1 MSEKT
6 TKTAVKTAQ
15 NKADKKPATASK
27 SSVASPKIAAKKTA
41 SKTAATKKSAPKAS
55 KPAVKK
61 ESTKP
66 TAAKTSTKT
75 AVSKSTKSAAKKP
88 ATKTENKTA
97 VKKEENIK
105 ALTSTFG
112 LPTSVEKEGLK
123 KPKITPRQ
131 NPAKAKHQSTAEKAS
146 PKTKSA
152 SSTVTFDTIK
162 KASKQKGT
170 ELAKSSENSTSK
182 KLINSLKIIENISHT
197 LGISDRE
204 RITFDIEEISPN
216 ELRVRIVNGTK
227 NFKSPWF
234 AIKNEEPYI
243 FMPAE
248 ILDMVFR
255 MLRTAQKES
264 FELRLERSIWQH
276 MPIDFGD
283 VWRVAM
289 DELARSNFAKEPDLE
304 KLIAKIKQEHPNLF
318 VDMTS
323 FIAGE

>member
-6 TKTAVKTAQ
+6 TKTAVK
-15 NKADKKPATASK
+15 KPATKPA
-27 SSVASPKIAAKKTA
+27 IKKTVT
-41 SKTAATKKSAPKAS
+41 KTAA

-61 ESTKP
+61 SAAASKSST
-66 TAAKTSTKT
+66 ASTKT
-75 AVSKSTKSAAKKP
+75 ATKKP
-88 ATKTENKTA
+88 ASKTESKRA
-97 VKKEENIK
+97 VKKAENIG

-112 LPTSVEKEGLK
+112 LPTSVENEELK

-131 NPAKAKHQSTAEKAS
+131 NPAKAKGQSETEKTS
-146 PKTKSA
+146 PKSQKATQA
-152 SSTVTFDTIK
+152 FDSVK
-162 KASKQKGT
+162 KTNKQKST
-170 ELAKSSENSTSK
+170 ELAKSDSTSK

-204 RITFDIEEISPN
+204 RITFDIEEVSSN

-289 DELARSNFAKEPDLE
+289 DELARGNFAKEPDLE

>member
-6 TKTAVKTAQ
+6 TKTAVK
-15 NKADKKPATASK
+15 KPAA
-27 SSVASPKIAAKKTA
+27 
-41 SKTAATKKSAPKAS
+41 KTAA

-61 ESTKP
+61 SAAASKSST
-66 TAAKTSTKT
+66 ASTKT
-75 AVSKSTKSAAKKP
+75 ATKKP
-88 ATKTENKTA
+88 ASKTESKRAT
-97 VKKEENIK
+97 KKAENIG

-112 LPTSVEKEGLK
+112 LPTSVENEELK

-131 NPAKAKHQSTAEKAS
+131 NPAKAKRQSMTEKTS
-146 PKTKSA
+146 PKSQKATQA
-152 SSTVTFDTIK
+152 FDSVK
-162 KASKQKGT
+162 KANNQKST
-170 ELAKSSENSTSK
+170 ELAKSDSTSK

-204 RITFDIEEISPN
+204 RITFDIEEVSSN

-289 DELARSNFAKEPDLE
+289 DELARGNFAKEPDLE

>member
-6 TKTAVKTAQ
+6 TKTTVK
-15 NKADKKPATASK
+15 
-27 SSVASPKIAAKKTA
+27 
-41 SKTAATKKSAPKAS
+41 
-55 KPAVKK
+55 
-61 ESTKP
+61 
-66 TAAKTSTKT
+66 TAAKT
-75 AVSKSTKSAAKKP
+75 AA
-88 ATKTENKTA
+88 KTA
-97 VKKEENIK
+97 VKKPASKTESKRTTKKAENIG
-105 ALTSTFG
+105 ALTSAFG
-112 LPTSVEKEGLK
+112 LPTSVENEELK

-131 NPAKAKHQSTAEKAS
+131 NPAKAKRQSAIEKSS
-146 PKTKSA
+146 PKSQKATQA
-152 SSTVTFDTIK
+152 FDSVK
-162 KASKQKGT
+162 KTSKQKST
-170 ELAKSSENSTSK
+170 ELAKSDSTSK

-204 RITFDIEEISPN
+204 RITFDIEEVSSN

-289 DELARSNFAKEPDLE
+289 DELARGNFAKEPDLE

>member
-6 TKTAVKTAQ
+6 TKTAIKKTAT
-15 NKADKKPATASK
+15 KTAAKSAVKKPAAASK
-27 SSVASPKIAAKKTA
+27 SSTA
-41 SKTAATKKSAPKAS
+41 
-55 KPAVKK
+55 
-61 ESTKP
+61 
-66 TAAKTSTKT
+66 STKT
-75 AVSKSTKSAAKKP
+75 ATKKP
-88 ATKTENKTA
+88 ASKTESKRAT
-97 VKKEENIK
+97 KKAENIG

-112 LPTSVEKEGLK
+112 LPTSVENEELK

-131 NPAKAKHQSTAEKAS
+131 NPAKAKGQSETEKSS
-146 PKTKSA
+146 PKSQKATQA
-152 SSTVTFDTIK
+152 FDSIK
-162 KASKQKGT
+162 KAGKQKST
-170 ELAKSSENSTSK
+170 ELAKSNENSTSK

-204 RITFDIEEISPN
+204 RITFDIEEVSSN
-216 ELRVRIVNGTK
+216 ELRIRIVNGTK

-264 FELRLERSIWQH
+264 FDLRLERIIWQH

-289 DELARSNFAKEPDLE
+289 DELARGNFAKEPDLE

-318 VDMTS
+318 VDMTG

>member
-6 TKTAVKTAQ
+6 TKTTVKKTAAKTAVKKSA
-15 NKADKKPATASK
+15 AASK
-27 SSVASPKIAAKKTA
+27 SSTA
-41 SKTAATKKSAPKAS
+41 
-55 KPAVKK
+55 
-61 ESTKP
+61 
-66 TAAKTSTKT
+66 STKT
-75 AVSKSTKSAAKKP
+75 AAKKP
-88 ATKTENKTA
+88 ASKTESKRA
-97 VKKEENIK
+97 AKKAENIG

-112 LPTSVEKEGLK
+112 LPTSVENEELK

-131 NPAKAKHQSTAEKAS
+131 NPAKAKRQSAIEKSS
-146 PKTKSA
+146 PKSQKA
-152 SSTVTFDTIK
+152 SSTQAFDSIK
-162 KASKQKGT
+162 KTSKQKST
-170 ELAKSSENSTSK
+170 ELAKSDSTSK

-204 RITFDIEEISPN
+204 RITFDIEEVSSN

-289 DELARSNFAKEPDLE
+289 DELARGNFAKEPDLE

>member
-6 TKTAVKTAQ
+6 TKTAVKKTAT
-15 NKADKKPATASK
+15 KTAAKPAVKKSAAASK
-27 SSVASPKIAAKKTA
+27 SSTA
-41 SKTAATKKSAPKAS
+41 STKTATKKSAS
-55 KPAVKK
+55 KTESKRAVKK
-61 ESTKP
+61 
-66 TAAKTSTKT
+66 A
-75 AVSKSTKSAAKKP
+75 
-88 ATKTENKTA
+88 
-97 VKKEENIK
+97 ENIG

-112 LPTSVEKEGLK
+112 LPTSVENEELK

-131 NPAKAKHQSTAEKAS
+131 NPAKAKRQSAIEKSS
-146 PKTKSA
+146 PKNQKATQA
-152 SSTVTFDTIK
+152 FDSVK
-162 KASKQKGT
+162 KTSKQKST
-170 ELAKSSENSTSK
+170 ELAKSDSTSK

-204 RITFDIEEISPN
+204 RITFDIEEVSSN

-289 DELARSNFAKEPDLE
+289 DELARGNFAKEPDLE

>member
-6 TKTAVKTAQ
+6 TKTAVKKTAA
-15 NKADKKPATASK
+15 KTATKPAAKKPAAASK
-27 SSVASPKIAAKKTA
+27 SSTA
-41 SKTAATKKSAPKAS
+41 
-55 KPAVKK
+55 
-61 ESTKP
+61 
-66 TAAKTSTKT
+66 STKT
-75 AVSKSTKSAAKKP
+75 AVKKP
-88 ATKTENKTA
+88 ASKTESKRAT
-97 VKKEENIK
+97 KKAENIG

-112 LPTSVEKEGLK
+112 LPTSVEKEPK

-131 NPAKAKHQSTAEKAS
+131 NPAKAKRQSMTEKTS
-146 PKTKSA
+146 PKSQKATQA
-152 SSTVTFDTIK
+152 FDSVK
-162 KASKQKGT
+162 KTNKQKST
-170 ELAKSSENSTSK
+170 ELAKSNENSTSK

-204 RITFDIEEISPN
+204 RITFDIEEVSSN

-289 DELARSNFAKEPDLE
+289 DELARGNFAKEPDLE

>member
-6 TKTAVKTAQ
+6 TKTAVK
-15 NKADKKPATASK
+15 
-27 SSVASPKIAAKKTA
+27 KTA
-41 SKTAATKKSAPKAS
+41 TKTAAKTAT

-61 ESTKP
+61 PAAASKSST
-66 TAAKTSTKT
+66 ASTKT
-75 AVSKSTKSAAKKP
+75 ATKKP
-88 ATKTENKTA
+88 ANKTESKRAT
-97 VKKEENIK
+97 KKAENIG

-112 LPTSVEKEGLK
+112 LPTSVEKELK

-131 NPAKAKHQSTAEKAS
+131 NPAKAKRQSETEKSS
-146 PKTKSA
+146 PKSQKATQA
-152 SSTVTFDTIK
+152 FDSIK
-162 KASKQKGT
+162 KANKQKST
-170 ELAKSSENSTSK
+170 ELAKSNENSTSK

-204 RITFDIEEISPN
+204 RITFDIEEVSSN

-289 DELARSNFAKEPDLE
+289 DELARGNFAKEPDLE

>member
-6 TKTAVKTAQ
+6 TKTAVK
-15 NKADKKPATASK
+15 K
-27 SSVASPKIAAKKTA
+27 
-41 SKTAATKKSAPKAS
+41 
-55 KPAVKK
+55 
-61 ESTKP
+61 
-66 TAAKTSTKT
+66 TAAKT
-75 AVSKSTKSAAKKP
+75 ATKSAAKKP
-88 ATKTENKTA
+88 AAASKSSTASTKTA
-97 VKKEENIK
+97 VKKPANKTESKRAAKKAENIG

-112 LPTSVEKEGLK
+112 LPTSVENEELK

-131 NPAKAKHQSTAEKAS
+131 NPAKAKRQSAIEKNS
-146 PKTKSA
+146 LKSQKA
-152 SSTVTFDTIK
+152 TQAFDTTK
-162 KASKQKGT
+162 KANNQKST
-170 ELAKSSENSTSK
+170 ELAKSNENSTSK

-204 RITFDIEEISPN
+204 RITFDIEEVSSN

-289 DELARSNFAKEPDLE
+289 DELARGNFATEPDLE

>member
-6 TKTAVKTAQ
+6 TKTAVKKTAT
-15 NKADKKPATASK
+15 KTAAKTATKKPAAASK
-27 SSVASPKIAAKKTA
+27 SSTA
-41 SKTAATKKSAPKAS
+41 
-55 KPAVKK
+55 
-61 ESTKP
+61 
-66 TAAKTSTKT
+66 STKT
-75 AVSKSTKSAAKKP
+75 ATKKP
-88 ATKTENKTA
+88 ANKTESKRAT
-97 VKKEENIK
+97 KKAENIG

-112 LPTSVEKEGLK
+112 LPTSVENEELK

-131 NPAKAKHQSTAEKAS
+131 NPAKAKRQSMTEKTS
-146 PKTKSA
+146 PKSQKATQA
-152 SSTVTFDTIK
+152 FDSVK
-162 KASKQKGT
+162 KTNKQKST
-170 ELAKSSENSTSK
+170 ELAKSDSTSK

-204 RITFDIEEISPN
+204 RITFDIEEVSSN

-289 DELARSNFAKEPDLE
+289 DELARGNFAKEPDLE

>member
-6 TKTAVKTAQ
+6 TKTAVK
-15 NKADKKPATASK
+15 
-27 SSVASPKIAAKKTA
+27 KTA
-41 SKTAATKKSAPKAS
+41 TK
-55 KPAVKK
+55 
-61 ESTKP
+61 
-66 TAAKTSTKT
+66 TAAKTAT
-75 AVSKSTKSAAKKP
+75 KKP
-88 ATKTENKTA
+88 ASKTESKRAT
-97 VKKEENIK
+97 KKAENIG

-112 LPTSVEKEGLK
+112 LPTSVENEELK

-131 NPAKAKHQSTAEKAS
+131 NPAKAKRQSAIEKSSA
-146 PKTKSA
+146 KSQKA
-152 SSTVTFDTIK
+152 SSTQAFDSIK
-162 KASKQKGT
+162 KANKQKST
-170 ELAKSSENSTSK
+170 ELAKSNENSTSK

-204 RITFDIEEISPN
+204 RITFDIEEVSSN
-216 ELRVRIVNGTK
+216 ELRVLIVNGTK

-264 FELRLERSIWQH
+264 FDLRLERSIWQH

-289 DELARSNFAKEPDLE
+289 DELARGNFAKEPDLE

>member
-1 MSEKT
+1 TAVKKT
-6 TKTAVKTAQ
+6 ATKPAIKKTATKTAAKSAV
-15 NKADKKPATASK
+15 KKPATASK
-27 SSVASPKIAAKKTA
+27 SSTA
-41 SKTAATKKSAPKAS
+41 
-55 KPAVKK
+55 
-61 ESTKP
+61 
-66 TAAKTSTKT
+66 STKT
-75 AVSKSTKSAAKKP
+75 ATKKPASKTESKRAAKK
-88 ATKTENKTA
+88 A
-97 VKKEENIK
+97 ENIG

-112 LPTSVEKEGLK
+112 LPTSVEKELK

-131 NPAKAKHQSTAEKAS
+131 NPAKAKGQSAIEKSSA
-146 PKTKSA
+146 KSQKA
-152 SSTVTFDTIK
+152 TQAFDSIK
-162 KASKQKGT
+162 KAGKQKST
-170 ELAKSSENSTSK
+170 ELAKSNENSTSK

-204 RITFDIEEISPN
+204 RITFDIEEVSSN
-216 ELRVRIVNGTK
+216 ELRIRIVNGTK

-264 FELRLERSIWQH
+264 FDLRLERSIWQH

-289 DELARSNFAKEPDLE
+289 DELARGNFAKEPDLE

-323 FIAGE
+323 FISGE

>member
-6 TKTAVKTAQ
+6 TKTAVKKTTA
-15 NKADKKPATASK
+15 ASK
-27 SSVASPKIAAKKTA
+27 SSAA
-41 SKTAATKKSAPKAS
+41 
-55 KPAVKK
+55 
-61 ESTKP
+61 
-66 TAAKTSTKT
+66 STKT
-75 AVSKSTKSAAKKP
+75 ALKKP
-88 ATKTENKTA
+88 ASKTESKTA
-97 VKKEENIK
+97 TKKAENIG
-105 ALTSTFG
+105 ALASTFG
-112 LPTSVEKEGLK
+112 LPTSVENEKLK
-123 KPKITPRQ
+123 KLKITPRQ
-131 NPAKAKHQSTAEKAS
+131 NPAKAKRQSTIEKSS
-146 PKTKSA
+146 PKSQKA
-152 SSTVTFDTIK
+152 SSTQAFDTIK
-162 KASKQKGT
+162 KANKQKST
-170 ELAKSSENSTSK
+170 ELAKSNENSTSK

-204 RITFDIEEISPN
+204 RITFDIEEVSSN

-264 FELRLERSIWQH
+264 FDLRLERSIWQH

-289 DELARSNFAKEPDLE
+289 DELARGNFTKEPDLE

>member
-6 TKTAVKTAQ
+6 TKTAVKTAT
-15 NKADKKPATASK
+15 KTAAKTATKKPAAASK
-27 SSVASPKIAAKKTA
+27 SSTA
-41 SKTAATKKSAPKAS
+41 
-55 KPAVKK
+55 
-61 ESTKP
+61 
-66 TAAKTSTKT
+66 STKT
-75 AVSKSTKSAAKKP
+75 AVKKPASKTESKRAAKK
-88 ATKTENKTA
+88 A
-97 VKKEENIK
+97 ENIG

-112 LPTSVEKEGLK
+112 LPTSVENEELK

-131 NPAKAKHQSTAEKAS
+131 NPAKAKRQSETEKSS
-146 PKTKSA
+146 PKSQKATQA
-152 SSTVTFDTIK
+152 FDSIK
-162 KASKQKGT
+162 KAGKQKST
-170 ELAKSSENSTSK
+170 ELAKSNENSTSK

-204 RITFDIEEISPN
+204 RITFDIEEVSSN
-216 ELRVRIVNGTK
+216 ELRIRIVNGTK

-289 DELARSNFAKEPDLE
+289 DELARGNFAKEPDLE

>member
-6 TKTAVKTAQ
+6 TKTAVK
-15 NKADKKPATASK
+15 N
-27 SSVASPKIAAKKTA
+27 
-41 SKTAATKKSAPKAS
+41 
-55 KPAVKK
+55 PAVKN
-61 ESTKP
+61 P
-66 TAAKTSTKT
+66 AA
-75 AVSKSTKSAAKKP
+75 
-88 ATKTENKTA
+88 KTA
-97 VKKEENIK
+97 VKKPAAKTAAKTAVKKTTAASKSSTASTKTAAKKAENIG
-105 ALTSTFG
+105 ALTSAFG
-112 LPTSVEKEGLK
+112 LPTSVENEKLK

-131 NPAKAKHQSTAEKAS
+131 NPAKRQSVTEKTSPKSQKAS
-146 PKTKSA
+146 SA
-152 SSTVTFDTIK
+152 FDTIK
-162 KASKQKGT
+162 KDKKST
-170 ELAKSSENSTSK
+170 ELAKSDSTSK

-204 RITFDIEEISPN
+204 RITFDIEEVSSN
-216 ELRVRIVNGTK
+216 ELRIRIVNGTK

-264 FELRLERSIWQH
+264 FDLRLERSIWQH

-289 DELARSNFAKEPDLE
+289 DELARGNFAKEPDLE

>member
-6 TKTAVKTAQ
+6 TKTAVK
-15 NKADKKPATASK
+15 
-27 SSVASPKIAAKKTA
+27 KTA
-41 SKTAATKKSAPKAS
+41 T
-55 KPAVKK
+55 KPAV
-61 ESTKP
+61 
-66 TAAKTSTKT
+66 
-75 AVSKSTKSAAKKP
+75 KKP
-88 ATKTENKTA
+88 ATKTAAKSA
-97 VKKEENIK
+97 VKKPIAASKSSTASTKTATKKPASKTESKRAAKKAENIG

-112 LPTSVEKEGLK
+112 LPTSVENEELK

-131 NPAKAKHQSTAEKAS
+131 NPAKAKRQSAIEKNS
-146 PKTKSA
+146 PKSQKATQA
-152 SSTVTFDTIK
+152 FDSVK
-162 KASKQKGT
+162 KTNKQKST
-170 ELAKSSENSTSK
+170 ELAKSDSTSK

-204 RITFDIEEISPN
+204 RITFDIEEVSSN

-289 DELARSNFAKEPDLE
+289 DELARGNFAKEPDLE

>member
-6 TKTAVKTAQ
+6 TKTAVK
-15 NKADKKPATASK
+15 
-27 SSVASPKIAAKKTA
+27 KTA
-41 SKTAATKKSAPKAS
+41 T
-55 KPAVKK
+55 
-61 ESTKP
+61 
-66 TAAKTSTKT
+66 
-75 AVSKSTKSAAKKP
+75 
-88 ATKTENKTA
+88 KTA
-97 VKKEENIK
+97 VKKPAAKTAAKPAIKKSAAASKSSTASTKTATKKPASKTESKRAAKKAENIG

-112 LPTSVEKEGLK
+112 LPTSVENEELK

-131 NPAKAKHQSTAEKAS
+131 NPAKAKRQSAIEKNS
-146 PKTKSA
+146 LKSQKA
-152 SSTVTFDTIK
+152 TQAFDSVK
-162 KASKQKGT
+162 KANKQKST
-170 ELAKSSENSTSK
+170 ELAKSNENSTSK

-204 RITFDIEEISPN
+204 RITFDIEEVSSN

-289 DELARSNFAKEPDLE
+289 DELARGNFAKEPDLE

>member
-6 TKTAVKTAQ
+6 TKTAVK
-15 NKADKKPATASK
+15 
-27 SSVASPKIAAKKTA
+27 KTA
-41 SKTAATKKSAPKAS
+41 
-55 KPAVKK
+55 
-61 ESTKP
+61 TKP
-66 TAAKTSTKT
+66 
-75 AVSKSTKSAAKKP
+75 AAKKP
-88 ATKTENKTA
+88 AAASKSSTASTKTATKKPASKTESKRA
-97 VKKEENIK
+97 AKKAENIG
-105 ALTSTFG
+105 ALTSAFG
-112 LPTSVEKEGLK
+112 LPTSVENEELK

-131 NPAKAKHQSTAEKAS
+131 NPAKAKRQSAIEKSSA
-146 PKTKSA
+146 KSQKA
-152 SSTVTFDTIK
+152 SSTQAFDSIK
-162 KASKQKGT
+162 KANKQKST
-170 ELAKSSENSTSK
+170 ELAKSDSTSK

-204 RITFDIEEISPN
+204 RITFDIEEVSSN
-216 ELRVRIVNGTK
+216 ELRIRIVNGTK

-264 FELRLERSIWQH
+264 FDLRLERSIWQH

-289 DELARSNFAKEPDLE
+289 DELARGNFAKEPDLE

>member
-6 TKTAVKTAQ
+6 TKTAVKKPAAKTAT
-15 NKADKKPATASK
+15 KPAAKKPAAASK
-27 SSVASPKIAAKKTA
+27 SSTA
-41 SKTAATKKSAPKAS
+41 
-55 KPAVKK
+55 
-61 ESTKP
+61 
-66 TAAKTSTKT
+66 STKT
-75 AVSKSTKSAAKKP
+75 AVKKP
-88 ATKTENKTA
+88 ASKTESKRAT
-97 VKKEENIK
+97 KKAENIG
-105 ALTSTFG
+105 ALTSAFG
-112 LPTSVEKEGLK
+112 LPTSVENEELK

-131 NPAKAKHQSTAEKAS
+131 NPAKAKRQSAIEKNSLKSQKATQAFDS
-146 PKTKSA
+146 VKKTN
-152 SSTVTFDTIK
+152 
-162 KASKQKGT
+162 KQKST
-170 ELAKSSENSTSK
+170 ELAKSDSTSK

-204 RITFDIEEISPN
+204 RITFDIKEVSSN

-289 DELARSNFAKEPDLE
+289 DELARGNFAKEPDLE

>member
-6 TKTAVKTAQ
+6 TKTTV
-15 NKADKKPATASK
+15 
-27 SSVASPKIAAKKTA
+27 KKTA
-41 SKTAATKKSAPKAS
+41 TKTAAKTAT

-61 ESTKP
+61 PAAASKSST
-66 TAAKTSTKT
+66 ARTKT
-75 AVSKSTKSAAKKP
+75 AAKKP
-88 ATKTENKTA
+88 TTKTTTKTA
-97 VKKEENIK
+97 VKKPASKTESKRAAKKAENIG

-112 LPTSVEKEGLK
+112 LPTSVENEELK

-131 NPAKAKHQSTAEKAS
+131 NPAKAKRQSAIEKTS
-146 PKTKSA
+146 PKSQKATQ
-152 SSTVTFDTIK
+152 TFDSVK
-162 KASKQKGT
+162 KTSKQKST
-170 ELAKSSENSTSK
+170 ELAKSNSTSK

-204 RITFDIEEISPN
+204 RITFDIEEVSSN

-289 DELARSNFAKEPDLE
+289 DELARGNFAKEPDLE

>member
-6 TKTAVKTAQ
+6 TKTAVK
-15 NKADKKPATASK
+15 
-27 SSVASPKIAAKKTA
+27 KTA
-41 SKTAATKKSAPKAS
+41 TKTAA

-61 ESTKP
+61 SAAASKSST
-66 TAAKTSTKT
+66 ASTKT
-75 AVSKSTKSAAKKP
+75 ATKKP
-88 ATKTENKTA
+88 ASKTESKRAT
-97 VKKEENIK
+97 KKAENIG

-112 LPTSVEKEGLK
+112 LPTSVENEELK

-131 NPAKAKHQSTAEKAS
+131 NPAKAKRQSAIEKTS
-146 PKTKSA
+146 PKSQKATQA
-152 SSTVTFDTIK
+152 FDSVK
-162 KASKQKGT
+162 KTNKQKST
-170 ELAKSSENSTSK
+170 ELAKSDSTSK

-204 RITFDIEEISPN
+204 RITFDIEEVSSN

-264 FELRLERSIWQH
+264 FDLRLERSIWQH

-289 DELARSNFAKEPDLE
+289 DELARGNFAKEPDLE

>member
-6 TKTAVKTAQ
+6 TKTAVKKTAT
-15 NKADKKPATASK
+15 KPAIKKPATKTAAKSAVKKPATASK
-27 SSVASPKIAAKKTA
+27 SSTASTKIATKKPA
-41 SKTAATKKSAPKAS
+41 SKTESKRATKKA
-55 KPAVKK
+55 
-61 ESTKP
+61 
-66 TAAKTSTKT
+66 
-75 AVSKSTKSAAKKP
+75 
-88 ATKTENKTA
+88 
-97 VKKEENIK
+97 ENIG

-112 LPTSVEKEGLK
+112 LPTSVENEELK

-131 NPAKAKHQSTAEKAS
+131 NPAKAKRQSETEKTS
-146 PKTKSA
+146 PKSQKATQA
-152 SSTVTFDTIK
+152 FDSVK
-162 KASKQKGT
+162 KTSKQNST
-170 ELAKSSENSTSK
+170 ELAKSDSTSK

-204 RITFDIEEISPN
+204 RITFDIEEVSSN

-264 FELRLERSIWQH
+264 FDLRLERSIWQH

-289 DELARSNFAKEPDLE
+289 DELARGNFAKEPDLE

>member
-6 TKTAVKTAQ
+6 TKTAVKKPAA
-15 NKADKKPATASK
+15 KSAVKKPATASK
-27 SSVASPKIAAKKTA
+27 SSTA
-41 SKTAATKKSAPKAS
+41 
-55 KPAVKK
+55 
-61 ESTKP
+61 
-66 TAAKTSTKT
+66 STKT
-75 AVSKSTKSAAKKP
+75 ATKKP
-88 ATKTENKTA
+88 ASKTESKRAT
-97 VKKEENIK
+97 KKAENIG

-112 LPTSVEKEGLK
+112 LPTSVENEELK

-131 NPAKAKHQSTAEKAS
+131 NPAKAKRQSEIKKSS
-146 PKTKSA
+146 PKSQKATQA
-152 SSTVTFDTIK
+152 FDSVK
-162 KASKQKGT
+162 KTSKQKST
-170 ELAKSSENSTSK
+170 ELAKSDSTSK

-204 RITFDIEEISPN
+204 RITFDIEEVSSN
-216 ELRVRIVNGTK
+216 ELRIRIVNGTK

-289 DELARSNFAKEPDLE
+289 DELARGNFAKEPDLE

>member
-6 TKTAVKTAQ
+6 TKTAVKTA
-15 NKADKKPATASK
+15 T
-27 SSVASPKIAAKKTA
+27 
-41 SKTAATKKSAPKAS
+41 

-61 ESTKP
+61 PAAK
-66 TAAKTSTKT
+66 TAAKPAVKKSAAASKSSTASTKT
-75 AVSKSTKSAAKKP
+75 AVKKP
-88 ATKTENKTA
+88 ASKTESKRA
-97 VKKEENIK
+97 VKKAENIG
-105 ALTSTFG
+105 ALTSAFG
-112 LPTSVEKEGLK
+112 LPTSVENEELK

-131 NPAKAKHQSTAEKAS
+131 NPAKAKRQSAIEKSS
-146 PKTKSA
+146 PKSQKATQA
-152 SSTVTFDTIK
+152 FDSIK
-162 KASKQKGT
+162 KTTKQKST
-170 ELAKSSENSTSK
+170 ELAKSNENSTSK

-204 RITFDIEEISPN
+204 RITFDIEEVSSN

-289 DELARSNFAKEPDLE
+289 DELARGNFAKEPDLE

>member
-6 TKTAVKTAQ
+6 TKTAVKKTAT
-15 NKADKKPATASK
+15 KTAAKSAVKKPAAASK
-27 SSVASPKIAAKKTA
+27 SSTA
-41 SKTAATKKSAPKAS
+41 
-55 KPAVKK
+55 
-61 ESTKP
+61 
-66 TAAKTSTKT
+66 STKT
-75 AVSKSTKSAAKKP
+75 ATKKP
-88 ATKTENKTA
+88 ASKTESKRAT
-97 VKKEENIK
+97 KKAENIG

-112 LPTSVEKEGLK
+112 LPTSVEKELK

-131 NPAKAKHQSTAEKAS
+131 NPAKAKRQSETEKSS
-146 PKTKSA
+146 PKSQKATQA
-152 SSTVTFDTIK
+152 FDSIK
-162 KASKQKGT
+162 KAGKQKST
-170 ELAKSSENSTSK
+170 ELAKSNENSTSK

-204 RITFDIEEISPN
+204 RITFDIEEVSSN
-216 ELRVRIVNGTK
+216 ELRIRIVNGTK

-289 DELARSNFAKEPDLE
+289 DELARGNFAKEPDLE

>member
-6 TKTAVKTAQ
+6 TKTAVKKTAT
-15 NKADKKPATASK
+15 KPAIKKTATKTAAKSAVKKPAAASK
-27 SSVASPKIAAKKTA
+27 SSTA
-41 SKTAATKKSAPKAS
+41 
-55 KPAVKK
+55 
-61 ESTKP
+61 
-66 TAAKTSTKT
+66 STKT
-75 AVSKSTKSAAKKP
+75 ATKKP
-88 ATKTENKTA
+88 ANKTESKRAT
-97 VKKEENIK
+97 KKAENIG

-112 LPTSVEKEGLK
+112 LPTSVENEELK

-131 NPAKAKHQSTAEKAS
+131 NPAKAKRQSMTEKTS
-146 PKTKSA
+146 PKSQKATQA
-152 SSTVTFDTIK
+152 FDSIK
-162 KASKQKGT
+162 KTNKQKST
-170 ELAKSSENSTSK
+170 ELAKSDSTSK

-204 RITFDIEEISPN
+204 RITFDIEEVSSN
-216 ELRVRIVNGTK
+216 ELRIRIVNGTK

-264 FELRLERSIWQH
+264 FDLRLERSIWQH

-289 DELARSNFAKEPDLE
+289 DELARGNFAKEPDLE

>member
-6 TKTAVKTAQ
+6 TKTAVK
-15 NKADKKPATASK
+15 
-27 SSVASPKIAAKKTA
+27 KTA
-41 SKTAATKKSAPKAS
+41 T

-61 ESTKP
+61 PAVKKP
-66 TAAKTSTKT
+66 AAKTAAKTAT
-75 AVSKSTKSAAKKP
+75 KKP
-88 ATKTENKTA
+88 ASKTESKRAT
-97 VKKEENIK
+97 KKAENIG

-112 LPTSVEKEGLK
+112 LPTSVEKELK

-131 NPAKAKHQSTAEKAS
+131 NPAKAKRQSETEKSS
-146 PKTKSA
+146 PKSQKATQA
-152 SSTVTFDTIK
+152 FDSIK
-162 KASKQKGT
+162 KAGKQKST
-170 ELAKSSENSTSK
+170 ELAKSNENSTSK

-204 RITFDIEEISPN
+204 RITFDIEEVSSN
-216 ELRVRIVNGTK
+216 ELRIRIVNGTK

-264 FELRLERSIWQH
+264 FDLRLERSIWQH

-289 DELARSNFAKEPDLE
+289 DELARGNFAKEPDLE

>member
-6 TKTAVKTAQ
+6 TKTAVKKPAAKTAA
-15 NKADKKPATASK
+15 KSAVKKPA
-27 SSVASPKIAAKKTA
+27 
-41 SKTAATKKSAPKAS
+41 SKTESKRATKKA
-55 KPAVKK
+55 
-61 ESTKP
+61 
-66 TAAKTSTKT
+66 
-75 AVSKSTKSAAKKP
+75 
-88 ATKTENKTA
+88 
-97 VKKEENIK
+97 ENIGT
-105 ALTSTFG
+105 LTSTFG
-112 LPTSVEKEGLK
+112 LPTSVENEELK

-131 NPAKAKHQSTAEKAS
+131 NPAKAKGQSVTEKTS
-146 PKTKSA
+146 PKSQKATQA
-152 SSTVTFDTIK
+152 FDATK
-162 KASKQKGT
+162 KANNQKST
-170 ELAKSSENSTSK
+170 ELAKSDSTSK

-204 RITFDIEEISPN
+204 RITFDIEEVSSN

-289 DELARSNFAKEPDLE
+289 DELARGNFAKEPDLE

>member
-6 TKTAVKTAQ
+6 TKTAVKKTAT
-15 NKADKKPATASK
+15 KPAIKKTATKTAAKSAVKKPAAASK
-27 SSVASPKIAAKKTA
+27 SSTA
-41 SKTAATKKSAPKAS
+41 
-55 KPAVKK
+55 
-61 ESTKP
+61 
-66 TAAKTSTKT
+66 STKT
-75 AVSKSTKSAAKKP
+75 ATKKP
-88 ATKTENKTA
+88 ASKTESKRAT
-97 VKKEENIK
+97 KKAENIG

-112 LPTSVEKEGLK
+112 LPTSVENEELK

-131 NPAKAKHQSTAEKAS
+131 NPAKAKRQSMTEKTS
-146 PKTKSA
+146 PKSQKATQAFDSVTK
-152 SSTVTFDTIK
+152 TN
-162 KASKQKGT
+162 KQTST
-170 ELAKSSENSTSK
+170 ELAKSDSTSK

-204 RITFDIEEISPN
+204 RITFDIEEVSSN

-289 DELARSNFAKEPDLE
+289 DELARGNFAKEPDLE

>member
-6 TKTAVKTAQ
+6 TKTAVKKTAT
-15 NKADKKPATASK
+15 KTAAKTATKKPAAASK
-27 SSVASPKIAAKKTA
+27 SSTASTKTAAKKTA
-41 SKTAATKKSAPKAS
+41 VKKPASKTESKRATKKA
-55 KPAVKK
+55 
-61 ESTKP
+61 
-66 TAAKTSTKT
+66 
-75 AVSKSTKSAAKKP
+75 
-88 ATKTENKTA
+88 
-97 VKKEENIK
+97 ENIG

-112 LPTSVEKEGLK
+112 LPTSVEKELK

-131 NPAKAKHQSTAEKAS
+131 NPAKAKRQSAIEKSS
-146 PKTKSA
+146 PKSQKATQA
-152 SSTVTFDTIK
+152 FDSIK
-162 KASKQKGT
+162 KANKQKST
-170 ELAKSSENSTSK
+170 ELAKSDSTSK

-204 RITFDIEEISPN
+204 RITFDIEEVSSN

-264 FELRLERSIWQH
+264 FDLRLERSIWQH

-289 DELARSNFAKEPDLE
+289 DELARGNFAKEPDLE

>member
-6 TKTAVKTAQ
+6 TKTAVK
-15 NKADKKPATASK
+15 
-27 SSVASPKIAAKKTA
+27 KTA
-41 SKTAATKKSAPKAS
+41 TKTAAKTAT

-61 ESTKP
+61 PAAASKSSTASTKIA
-66 TAAKTSTKT
+66 T
-75 AVSKSTKSAAKKP
+75 KKP
-88 ATKTENKTA
+88 ASKTESKRAT
-97 VKKEENIK
+97 KKAENIG

-112 LPTSVEKEGLK
+112 LPTSVEKELK

-131 NPAKAKHQSTAEKAS
+131 NPAKAKRQSETEKSSA
-146 PKTKSA
+146 KSQKA
-152 SSTVTFDTIK
+152 TQAFDSIK
-162 KASKQKGT
+162 KANKQKST
-170 ELAKSSENSTSK
+170 ELAKSNENSTSK

-204 RITFDIEEISPN
+204 RITFDIEEVSSN
-216 ELRVRIVNGTK
+216 ELRIRIVNGTK

-289 DELARSNFAKEPDLE
+289 DELARGNFAKEPDLE

>member
-6 TKTAVKTAQ
+6 TKTAVK
-15 NKADKKPATASK
+15 
-27 SSVASPKIAAKKTA
+27 KTA
-41 SKTAATKKSAPKAS
+41 T

-61 ESTKP
+61 TATK
-66 TAAKTSTKT
+66 TAAKS
-75 AVSKSTKSAAKKP
+75 AVKKP
-88 ATKTENKTA
+88 ASKTESKRAT
-97 VKKEENIK
+97 KKAENIG

-112 LPTSVEKEGLK
+112 LPTSVEKELK

-131 NPAKAKHQSTAEKAS
+131 NPAKAKRQSAIEKSS
-146 PKTKSA
+146 PKSQKATQA
-152 SSTVTFDTIK
+152 FDSIK
-162 KASKQKGT
+162 KANKQKST
-170 ELAKSSENSTSK
+170 ELAKSNENSTSK

-204 RITFDIEEISPN
+204 RITFDIEEVSSN
-216 ELRVRIVNGTK
+216 ELRIRIVNGTK

-264 FELRLERSIWQH
+264 FDLRLERSIWQH

-289 DELARSNFAKEPDLE
+289 DELARGNFAKEPDLE

>member
-6 TKTAVKTAQ
+6 TKTAVKKPADKTAA
-15 NKADKKPATASK
+15 KSAVKKPAVASK
-27 SSVASPKIAAKKTA
+27 SSTA
-41 SKTAATKKSAPKAS
+41 
-55 KPAVKK
+55 
-61 ESTKP
+61 
-66 TAAKTSTKT
+66 STKT
-75 AVSKSTKSAAKKP
+75 ATKKP
-88 ATKTENKTA
+88 ASKTESKRAT
-97 VKKEENIK
+97 KKAENIG

-112 LPTSVEKEGLK
+112 LPTSVENEELK

-131 NPAKAKHQSTAEKAS
+131 NPAKAKGQSETEKSS
-146 PKTKSA
+146 PKSQKATQA
-152 SSTVTFDTIK
+152 FDSVK
-162 KASKQKGT
+162 KTNKQKST
-170 ELAKSSENSTSK
+170 ELAKSDSTSK

-204 RITFDIEEISPN
+204 RITFDIEEVSSN
-216 ELRVRIVNGTK
+216 ELRIRIVNGTK

-264 FELRLERSIWQH
+264 FDLRLERSIWQH

-289 DELARSNFAKEPDLE
+289 DELARGNFAKEPDLE

>member
-6 TKTAVKTAQ
+6 TKTAVKKTAA
-15 NKADKKPATASK
+15 KTAAKTATKKSATASK
-27 SSVASPKIAAKKTA
+27 SSTA
-41 SKTAATKKSAPKAS
+41 
-55 KPAVKK
+55 
-61 ESTKP
+61 
-66 TAAKTSTKT
+66 STKT
-75 AVSKSTKSAAKKP
+75 ATKKP
-88 ATKTENKTA
+88 ASKTESKRAT
-97 VKKEENIK
+97 KKAENIG

-112 LPTSVEKEGLK
+112 LPTSVENEELK

-131 NPAKAKHQSTAEKAS
+131 NPAKAKRQSMTEETS
-146 PKTKSA
+146 PKSQKATQA
-152 SSTVTFDTIK
+152 FDSIK
-162 KASKQKGT
+162 KTNKQKST
-170 ELAKSSENSTSK
+170 ELAKSDSTSK

-204 RITFDIEEISPN
+204 RITFDIEEVSSN

-289 DELARSNFAKEPDLE
+289 DELARGNFAKEPDLE

>member
-6 TKTAVKTAQ
+6 TKTAVKKTAT
-15 NKADKKPATASK
+15 KPAIKKTATKTAAKSAVKKPAAASK
-27 SSVASPKIAAKKTA
+27 SSTA
-41 SKTAATKKSAPKAS
+41 
-55 KPAVKK
+55 
-61 ESTKP
+61 
-66 TAAKTSTKT
+66 STKT
-75 AVSKSTKSAAKKP
+75 AVKKP
-88 ATKTENKTA
+88 TSKTESKRATKKA
-97 VKKEENIK
+97 ENIG

-112 LPTSVEKEGLK
+112 LPTSVENEELK

-131 NPAKAKHQSTAEKAS
+131 NPAKAKHQSAIEKSS
-146 PKTKSA
+146 PKSQKATQA
-152 SSTVTFDTIK
+152 FDSIK
-162 KASKQKGT
+162 KAGKQKST
-170 ELAKSSENSTSK
+170 ELAKSDSTSK

-204 RITFDIEEISPN
+204 RITFDIEEVSSN

-289 DELARSNFAKEPDLE
+289 DELARGNFAKEPDLE

>member
-6 TKTAVKTAQ
+6 TKTTV
-15 NKADKKPATASK
+15 
-27 SSVASPKIAAKKTA
+27 KKTA
-41 SKTAATKKSAPKAS
+41 A
-55 KPAVKK
+55 KPAV
-61 ESTKP
+61 
-66 TAAKTSTKT
+66 
-75 AVSKSTKSAAKKP
+75 KKP
-88 ATKTENKTA
+88 ATKTATKTA
-97 VKKEENIK
+97 VKKPAAASKSSTASTKPAVKKPASKTESKRATKKADNIG

-112 LPTSVEKEGLK
+112 LPTRVENEELK

-131 NPAKAKHQSTAEKAS
+131 NPAKAKRQSMTEKSSA
-146 PKTKSA
+146 KSQKA
-152 SSTVTFDTIK
+152 TQAFDSIK
-162 KASKQKGT
+162 KANEQKST
-170 ELAKSSENSTSK
+170 ELAKSDSTSK

-204 RITFDIEEISPN
+204 RITFDIEEVSSN
-216 ELRVRIVNGTK
+216 ELRIRIVNGTK

-289 DELARSNFAKEPDLE
+289 DELARGNFAKEPDLE

>member
-6 TKTAVKTAQ
+6 TKTAVK
-15 NKADKKPATASK
+15 
-27 SSVASPKIAAKKTA
+27 KT
-41 SKTAATKKSAPKAS
+41 
-55 KPAVKK
+55 V
-61 ESTKP
+61 
-66 TAAKTSTKT
+66 TKT
-75 AVSKSTKSAAKKP
+75 AT
-88 ATKTENKTA
+88 KTA
-97 VKKEENIK
+97 VKKPAVARKSSTASTKTATKKPASKTESKIATKKAENIG

-112 LPTSVEKEGLK
+112 LPTSVENEELK

-131 NPAKAKHQSTAEKAS
+131 NPAKAKRQSETEKGS
-146 PKTKSA
+146 LKSQKA
-152 SSTVTFDTIK
+152 SSTQAFDSIK
-162 KASKQKGT
+162 KANKQKST
-170 ELAKSSENSTSK
+170 ELAKSNENSTSK

-204 RITFDIEEISPN
+204 RITFDIEEVSSN
-216 ELRVRIVNGTK
+216 ELRIRIVNGTK

-264 FELRLERSIWQH
+264 FDLRLERSIWQH

-289 DELARSNFAKEPDLE
+289 DELARGNFAKEPDLE

>member
-6 TKTAVKTAQ
+6 TKTAVK
-15 NKADKKPATASK
+15 
-27 SSVASPKIAAKKTA
+27 KTA
-41 SKTAATKKSAPKAS
+41 TK
-55 KPAVKK
+55 
-61 ESTKP
+61 
-66 TAAKTSTKT
+66 TAAKT
-75 AVSKSTKSAAKKP
+75 
-88 ATKTENKTA
+88 ATKTA
-97 VKKEENIK
+97 VKKSAAASKSSTASTKTATKKPASKTESKRATKKAENIG

-112 LPTSVEKEGLK
+112 LPTSVENEELK

-131 NPAKAKHQSTAEKAS
+131 NPAKAKRQSAIEKTS
-146 PKTKSA
+146 PKSQKATQA
-152 SSTVTFDTIK
+152 FDSVK
-162 KASKQKGT
+162 KTNKQKST
-170 ELAKSSENSTSK
+170 ELAKSNENSTSK

-204 RITFDIEEISPN
+204 RITFDIEEVSSN

-289 DELARSNFAKEPDLE
+289 DELARGNFAKEPDLE

>member
-6 TKTAVKTAQ
+6 TKTAVKKPAAKAAAKTAT
-15 NKADKKPATASK
+15 KTAVKKPTAASK
-27 SSVASPKIAAKKTA
+27 SSTASTKTAAKKTA
-41 SKTAATKKSAPKAS
+41 TKKPASKTES
-55 KPAVKK
+55 KR
-61 ESTKP
+61 
-66 TAAKTSTKT
+66 
-75 AVSKSTKSAAKKP
+75 AAKK
-88 ATKTENKTA
+88 A
-97 VKKEENIK
+97 ENIG
-105 ALTSTFG
+105 ALTSAFG
-112 LPTSVEKEGLK
+112 LPTSVENEELK

-131 NPAKAKHQSTAEKAS
+131 NPAKAKRQSMTEKTS
-146 PKTKSA
+146 PKSQKATQA
-152 SSTVTFDTIK
+152 FDTTK
-162 KASKQKGT
+162 KANNQKST
-170 ELAKSSENSTSK
+170 ELAKSNENSTSK

-204 RITFDIEEISPN
+204 RITFDIEEVSSN

-289 DELARSNFAKEPDLE
+289 DELARGNFAKEPDLE

>member
-6 TKTAVKTAQ
+6 TKTAVKKTAT
-15 NKADKKPATASK
+15 KTAAKTATKKPAAKTATKPAAKKSAAASK
-27 SSVASPKIAAKKTA
+27 SSTA
-41 SKTAATKKSAPKAS
+41 
-55 KPAVKK
+55 
-61 ESTKP
+61 
-66 TAAKTSTKT
+66 STKT
-75 AVSKSTKSAAKKP
+75 ATKKP
-88 ATKTENKTA
+88 ASKTESKRAT
-97 VKKEENIK
+97 KKAENIG

-112 LPTSVEKEGLK
+112 LPTSVEKELK

-131 NPAKAKHQSTAEKAS
+131 NPAKAKRQSETEKSS
-146 PKTKSA
+146 PKSQKATQA
-152 SSTVTFDTIK
+152 FDSIK
-162 KASKQKGT
+162 KANKQKST
-170 ELAKSSENSTSK
+170 ELAKSNENSTSK

-204 RITFDIEEISPN
+204 RITFDIEEVSSN

-264 FELRLERSIWQH
+264 FDLRLERSIWQH

-289 DELARSNFAKEPDLE
+289 DELARGNFAKEPDLE